1 MGFNMGDLGQIS
13 LWIGLGLAVYAL
25 AGSVAG
31 QVRGA
36 PALVD
41 SARRCVY
48 VMALAMLVATLCL
61 VGSFI
66 TRDYEL
72 VYVAA
77 HSSNA
82 MPNIYT
88 WVAFYAGNEGSLL
101 YIAFVLAAMSAVAIR
116 WAPGRVRDFLPW
128 TTATLMVVQ
137 VFFIAV
143 MTFMANPFARLPFIP
158 PDGEGINPL
167 LTHFGMFF
175 HPPALMAGLIGMS
188 IPFAFALGSL
198 LAGKTRDEWAD
209 TGRLWGIVT
218 WALLASGLLLGS
230 WWAYTILG
238 WGGFW
243 FWDPVENAAFMPWL
257 ALTAF
262 VHSIMV
268 QKRRGMFRM
277 WNVVL
282 INAAFGLALYGMFM
296 NRGGPVPSV
305 HSFGASNLGWVF
317 LVFLAVGVL
326 VPFAIFFWRY
336 NLLKSAQNLDSMLS
350 REAAFLVNNL
360 LLLGIA
366 FVTLWGTVYP
376 LLAKLAGG
384 EEMTIA
390 RPFYDQVNGPLMLAL
405 VFLMGV
411 GPLLPWRRAN
421 WGSLRRALA
430 IPTAVALATVVM
442 LAVAVTRQ
450 PFALV
455 GFGLCALVT
464 TGIVLE
470 WWRGML
476 ARRRSSGENHALALF
491 RLIAANRPRY
501 GGYIVHVSV
510 VMVALGVLGGS
521 LFDIQRD
528 VVLAPGETYAIAG
541 YQLRYVDTVQ
551 VLQPDRTEYYSNL
564 LLYRDGELL
573 QELEARRSFYP
584 SFNMA
589 STLAAIRST
598 PLEDFYVVPSENLAD
613 GSVGFRI
620 LVNPLIW
627 WMWVAGPVLILGT
640 VVSLWPERA
649 REPVRAPSRAPA
661 AAPSAAAATAG
672 TTAGTASGGVG
683 SARPTTP

>member
-1 MGFNMGDLGQIS
+1 MADLGAIS
-13 LWIGLGLAVYAL
+13 LWIGLAL
-25 AGSVAG
+25 ACYAFFGSVAG
-31 QVRGA
+31 KVRGV
-36 PALVD
+36 PALVV
-41 SARRCVY
+41 SSRRSVY
-48 VMALAMLVATLCL
+48 VLVLVMLVATMSL

-66 TRDYEL
+66 NRDYE
-72 VYVAA
+72 VAYVAA

-82 MPNIYT
+82 MADIYT

-101 YIAFVLAAMSAVAIR
+101 YIAFVLSVMAAAAIR
-116 WAPGRVRDFLPW
+116 WAPERTRDFLPY

-143 MTFMANPFARLPFIP
+143 MAFMANPFTKLPFIP

-175 HPPALMAGLIGMS
+175 HPPALMAGLIGIS
-188 IPFAFALGSL
+188 IPSAFALGAL
-198 LAGKTRDEWAD
+198 VAGKSRDEWAD
-209 TGRLWGIVT
+209 SGRLWGIVT

-277 WNVVL
+277 WNIVL
-282 INAAFGLALYGMFM
+282 INMALGLALYGMFM

-305 HSFGASNLGWVF
+305 HSFGASTLGWVF
-317 LVFLAVGVL
+317 LLFLAVGVL

-350 REAAFLVNNL
+350 REAAFLINNL

-376 LLAKLAGG
+376 LFAKLGGG
-384 EEMTIA
+384 EEITIA

-405 VFLMGV
+405 VLLMGV

-421 WGSLRRALA
+421 WASLRRALLVPA
-430 IPTAVALATVVM
+430 SAAVITVAV
-442 LAVAVTRQ
+442 LAVFITRQ
-450 PFALV
+450 PFALT
-455 GFGLCALVT
+455 GFGLCALVS
-464 TGIVLE
+464 TGIAME
-470 WWRGML
+470 WGRGML
-476 ARRRSSGENHALALF
+476 VRHRNSGENYALALF
-491 RLIAANRPRY
+491 RLISANRPRY
-501 GGYIVHVSV
+501 GGYIVHLSV
-510 VMVALGVLGGS
+510 VMVAMGVLGGS
-521 LFDIQRD
+521 LFDVQRD
-528 VVLAPGETYAIAG
+528 VVLAPGESYEISG
-541 YQLRYVDTVQ
+541 YELRYQDTIQ
-551 VLQPDRTEYYSNL
+551 VNRSDRTEYFSNL
-564 LLYRDGELL
+564 ELYRDGEFLEDL
-573 QELEARRSFYP
+573 QARRSFYP

-598 PLEDFYVVPSENLAD
+598 PVEDFYVVPSENLPD

-640 VVSLWPERA
+640 VVSLWPEKSRL
-649 REPVRAPSRAPA
+649 PVRVRSPLV
-661 AAPSAAAATAG
+661 
-672 TTAGTASGGVG
+672 TASGGEG
-683 SARPTTP
+683 TRATTV